1 MRFMPMP
8 LPVAVLLMM
17 SGNLLAGC
25 GQLAVDTS
33 RGTVRDTASELSWS
47 RCLFGQVSSRCL
59 GEGADLS
66 WVEAINKARAFELG
80 GISNWRLPKS
90 EELAGLYA
98 IGPTCLAAAFPG
110 IGESVV
116 WSASANLD
124 YATDARAF
132 DFAEGAAAVYPRDS
146 KLQVLLV
153 ASPK

>member
-17 SGNLLAGC
+17 SSSVFAGC
-25 GQLAVDTS
+25 EQLAVDTS

-47 RCLFGQVSSRCL
+47 RCLFGQESSRCL
-59 GEGADLS
+59 GDGADLS
-66 WVEAINKARAFELG
+66 WVEASSKACALELG
-80 GISNWRLPKS
+80 GVSNWRLPKI
-90 EELAGLYA
+90 EELTKLYA
-98 IGPTCLAAAFPG
+98 IGPVCLIAAFPG
-110 IGESVV
+110 IGGSIA

-132 DFAEGAAAVYPRDS
+132 DFAEGVAVVYPRDS

>member
-1 MRFMPMP
+1 MPFP
-8 LPVAVLLMM
+8 IATAVLLMM
-17 SGNLLAGC
+17 SGNVFAGC
-25 GQLAVDTS
+25 EQLAVDTS

-59 GEGADLS
+59 GDGVDLS
-66 WVEAINKARAFELG
+66 WVDAINKARAFELG
-80 GISNWRLPKS
+80 GISNWRLPKI

-98 IGPTCLAAAFPG
+98 IGPTCLAAAFPW
-110 IGESVV
+110 IRESVA

-132 DFAEGAAAVYPRDS
+132 DFAEGVAVVYPRDS

>member
-1 MRFMPMP
+1 MRVPI
-8 LPVAVLLMM
+8 LVATLLMM
-17 SGNLLAGC
+17 STNLSAGC

-59 GEGADLS
+59 GDGADLS
-66 WVEAINKARAFELG
+66 WVDAINKARTFELG
-80 GISNWRLPKS
+80 GVSNWRLPKI
-90 EELAGLYA
+90 EELEMLYS
-98 IGPTCLAAAFPG
+98 IGPACLAVAFPG
-110 IGESVV
+110 IGGLAA

-132 DFAEGAAAVYPRDS
+132 DFAEGAAVVYPRNS
-146 KLQVLLV
+146 KLRVLLV